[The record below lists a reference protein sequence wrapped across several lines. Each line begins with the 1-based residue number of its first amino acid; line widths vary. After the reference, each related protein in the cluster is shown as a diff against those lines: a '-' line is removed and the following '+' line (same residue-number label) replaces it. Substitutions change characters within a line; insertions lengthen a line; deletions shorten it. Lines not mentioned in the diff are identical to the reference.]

1 MKKVEYS
8 QAARRKLKALKLRL
22 TAELGP
28 ETAAKALKRITDS
41 ARGLADFEEKGVML
55 SSMFDIHCDYRY
67 LYAGHNYLFYRI
79 EKDRIIIVEI
89 FDERED
95 FMYKLFGISSISM
108 HGIKSHKGA
117 PSGYTIMP

>member
-22 TAELGP
+22 TVEIGP

-79 EKDRIIIVEI
+79 DKDRIIIVEI

-95 FMYKLFGISSISM
+95 FMYKLSGISSISQES
-108 HGIKSHKGA
+108 ID
-117 PSGYTIMP
+117 YWDE

>member
-8 QAARRKLKALKLRL
+8 QVVRRKLKALKLRL
-22 TAELGP
+22 TAEFGP
-28 ETAAKALKRITDS
+28 ETVAKTLKRITDS

-67 LYAGHNYLFYRI
+67 LYVGHNYLFYRI
-79 EKDRIIIVEI
+79 EKDKIIIVEI

-95 FMYKLFGISSISM
+95 FMYKLFGISSISQES
-108 HGIKSHKGA
+108 ID
-117 PSGYTIMP
+117 YWEE

>member
-41 ARGLADFEEKGVML
+41 ARGLADFEEKGVMM

-67 LYAGHNYLFYRI
+67 LYVGHNYLFYRI